1 VSYLFVVVVCL
12 ISSFALLVVRY
23 SPSAIS
29 TYFYMVLVYLLLDD
43 YEFDGFIVVHLVKLT
58 VFVTAMRSMVICD
71 ATLSE
76 FSGDS
81 VHV

>member
-1 VSYLFVVVVCL
+1 
-12 ISSFALLVVRY
+12 
-23 SPSAIS
+23 
-29 TYFYMVLVYLLLDD
+29 MVLVYLLLDD

-58 VFVTAMRSMVICD
+58 VFVTAMHSMVICD